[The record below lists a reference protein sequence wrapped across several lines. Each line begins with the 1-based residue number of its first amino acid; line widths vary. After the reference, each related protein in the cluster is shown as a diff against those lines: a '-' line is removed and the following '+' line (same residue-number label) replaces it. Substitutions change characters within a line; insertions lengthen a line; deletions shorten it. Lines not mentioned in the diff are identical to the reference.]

1 MFLKFQALC
10 GVVFEVATLSGEKVR
25 ISTNQE
31 IIKPS
36 TVKRL
41 AGYGLP
47 FPKEPSRKGDLLIA
61 FDITFPEKLTTS
73 QKLQIADLFSDKS
86 YNACLD

>member
-1 MFLKFQALC
+1 M
-10 GVVFEVATLSGEKVR
+10 
-25 ISTNQE
+25 QE
-31 IIKPS
+31 IIKPT

-47 FPKEPSRKGDLLIA
+47 FPKEPTRKGDLLIA
-61 FDITFPEKLTTS
+61 FDIIFPEKLTAS
-73 QKLQIADLFSDKS
+73 QKLQVADILSDKS